1 MQSLMHACIF
11 CTSNPRGQTTFF
23 ASYVLEGNTFS
34 PGSIFFII
42 FSNFSN
48 PLSVVPFSA
57 FHCSNSSV
65 VPNFSGH
72 LRNLCT
78 TVCCDPLTF
87 SPTSTSPFHF
97 RSLSLHQ
104 EWSDPNRH
112 RGHQKSAHQKW
123 ALLPLRLPPFYY
135 HRLQ

>member
-1 MQSLMHACIF
+1 MQSLLHACIF

-34 PGSIFFII
+34 PGSIFLII

-65 VPNFSGH
+65 VPSFFIDHHNGIALWNQTEVKSSVGS
-72 LRNLCT
+72 RRCNM
-78 TVCCDPLTF
+78 VD
-87 SPTSTSPFHF
+87 
-97 RSLSLHQ
+97 
-104 EWSDPNRH
+104 NR
-112 RGHQKSAHQKW
+112 
-123 ALLPLRLPPFYY
+123 L
-135 HRLQ
+135 